1 MSERFDQIK
10 LVGGGV
16 QEKGEKKHCLGE
28 TWKIFL
34 DAPVHKVIWSVG
46 VFLECPSGA
55 VFLKTTWE
63 DSLLLG
69 PSLGYPRWV
78 IWCWTT
84 TNWIKFATKGF
95 QLEVAK
101 PQILN

>member
-16 QEKGEKKHCLGE
+16 QEK
-28 TWKIFL
+28 
-34 DAPVHKVIWSVG
+34 VHKVIWSVG
-46 VFLECPSGA
+46 VFLEGPSGA

-69 PSLGYPRWV
+69 PSLAYSRCV
-78 IWCWTT
+78 IWCWTTT
-84 TNWIKFATKGF
+84 TNWIKFASKGF